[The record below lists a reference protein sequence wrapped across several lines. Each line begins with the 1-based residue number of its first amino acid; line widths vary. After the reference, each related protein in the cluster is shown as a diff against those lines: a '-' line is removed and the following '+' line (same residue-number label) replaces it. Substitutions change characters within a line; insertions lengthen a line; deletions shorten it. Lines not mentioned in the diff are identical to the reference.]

1 MRGKWKQLEL
11 EAREAK
17 ECCKLSLMGL
27 SEKMLQSKDPREK
40 QKLKIQHIS
49 FQSDKN
55 LAALCQCLK
64 NLNELPRPK

>member
-1 MRGKWKQLEL
+1 MEGKWKQLEL
-11 EAREAK
+11 GAREAK
-17 ECCKLSLMGL
+17 ECCKLRLMGL

-55 LAALCQCLK
+55 LAA
-64 NLNELPRPK
+64 